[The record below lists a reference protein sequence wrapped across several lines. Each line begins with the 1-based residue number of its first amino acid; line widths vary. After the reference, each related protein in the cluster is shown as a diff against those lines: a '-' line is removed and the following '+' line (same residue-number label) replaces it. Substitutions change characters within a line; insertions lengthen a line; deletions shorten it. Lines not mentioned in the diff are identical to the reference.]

1 MHSELPEMRRS
12 HWFINFVVAVL
23 CILLCIIVGTSV
35 MHKANYRRYV
45 EDISSMEQLLAEECQ
60 VEHVDIVVACDYVT
74 NRLPS
79 VKKLHVVGFQTK
91 ENVREIRLAV
101 FAEKEKGTQL
111 LKIIP
116 QSHLYEISNQISLTD
131 ATINIEG
138 IVESLQIIVSTDP
151 SLDSVMYKAIFP
163 EDPDTMPWNVIE
175 DIQSPLILVLE
186 GDNDGYITEYK
197 FMDSNGNEII
207 G

>member
-1 MHSELPEMRRS
+1 MRRS
-12 HWFINFVVAVL
+12 HWLINFVVAVL
-23 CILLCIIVGTSV
+23 CILLCIIAGISV

-45 EDISSMEQLLAEECQ
+45 DDISSMEQLLADECQ
-60 VEHVDIVVACDYVT
+60 AEFVDIVLACDYAT

-79 VKKLHVVGFQTK
+79 VKKLHVVGFQAK
-91 ENVREIRLAV
+91 ENVQEIRLAV

-116 QSHLYEISNQISLTD
+116 QSHLYEISKQISLTD
-131 ATINIEG
+131 ATINIDG
-138 IVESLQIIVSTDP
+138 IVETLQIIVSTDP
-151 SLDSVMYKAIFP
+151 SLDSVMYKSFSP
-163 EDPDTMPWNVIE
+163 EEPDTVSWNVIE

-197 FMDSNGNEII
+197 FMDTDGNEII

>member
-1 MHSELPEMRRS
+1 
-12 HWFINFVVAVL
+12 
-23 CILLCIIVGTSV
+23 

-45 EDISSMEQLLAEECQ
+45 DDIYSMEQVLADECQ
-60 VEHVDIVVACDYVT
+60 AELVDIVLACDYVT

-79 VKKLHVVGFQTK
+79 VKKLHVVGFQAK

-116 QSHLYEISNQISLTD
+116 QSHLYEISKQISLTD
-131 ATINIEG
+131 ATINIDG
-138 IVESLQIIVSTDP
+138 IVETLQIIVSTDP
-151 SLDSVMYKAIFP
+151 SLDSVMYKSFFP
-163 EDPDTMPWNVIE
+163 EEPDTMPWNVIE

-197 FMDSNGNEII
+197 FMDSDGNEII

>member
-1 MHSELPEMRRS
+1 MKRS
-12 HWFINFVVAVL
+12 QWLINFAAAVL
-23 CILLCIIVGTSV
+23 CILLCIIMGISV

-45 EDISSMEQLLAEECQ
+45 DNISSMEQLLADECQ
-60 VEHVDIVVACDYVT
+60 AELVDIVLVCDYAT
-74 NRLPS
+74 NRFPS
-79 VKKLHVVGFQTK
+79 VKKLQVVGFQVK

-116 QSHLYEISNQISLTD
+116 QSHLYEISKQISLTD
-131 ATINIEG
+131 TTINIDG
-138 IVESLQIIVSTDP
+138 IVETLQIIVSTDP
-151 SLDSVMYKAIFP
+151 LLDSVMYRSFLP
-163 EDPDTMPWNVIE
+163 EEPDTVSWNVIG

-197 FMDSNGNEII
+197 FMDSAGNEIT